1 MGKHKQKGGGGNDGV
16 TPSPLSPS
24 LLLAQDVGHLVPL
37 GLAPLVGAQL
47 ALGELEG
54 ALLAAGLKE
63 GKAEGEG
70 EVNACCSS
78 ALTHTHT
85 HT

>member
-1 MGKHKQKGGGGNDGV
+1 MDQ
-16 TPSPLSPS
+16 PIPLSLSS

-54 ALLAAGLKE
+54 ALLAAGLWKR
-63 GKAEGEG
+63 GRGERA
-70 EVNACCSS
+70 VSIQRNPP
-78 ALTHTHT
+78 
-85 HT
+85 